1 MLDFV
6 QIDLHIKIIRLL
18 NTLSAIHDGD
28 VVQKSLVTISRLLLS
43 QKRLNPFLPNAS
55 FLYP

>member
-6 QIDLHIKIIRLL
+6 QIDLHIKITRIL

-28 VVQKSLVTISRLLLS
+28 VLQKSLVTISRLLLS
-43 QKRLNPFLPNAS
+43 QKRLN
-55 FLYP
+55 

>member
-28 VVQKSLVTISRLLLS
+28 VLQKSLVTISRLLLS
-43 QKRLNPFLPNAS
+43 QKRLN
-55 FLYP
+55 